1 MHVFRVSRLTLF
13 LLPIILMLPPGDAF
27 GAADAGPPLTIAQA
41 IEKAS
46 RQHPRVEAYGAKV
59 DGARERITQARS
71 GFLPQAYVSE
81 KFDRTNNPMWA
92 FGTKLNQS
100 SITAPDFD
108 PDRLN
113 TPDAIQNFN
122 TVFGVTWPVYDSG
135 RTWHGVRQ
143 AEMGETAASLS
154 LDQARRQVIAGAA
167 VAYFGV
173 LIGRENLSVV
183 EMSLKSARA
192 HLKIVGDRYDGGFVV
207 KSDLLRARVRIS
219 ELEQERFQAESRLAI
234 ARAALNAAMGEPI
247 DRRYQLTTPLA
258 AVDKIDLPLER
269 WVAAS
274 LERRA
279 DYLAMKQQEAIAV
292 EEIRKSRA
300 AHLPS
305 VDLFGNYEINSE
317 NWSETADNY
326 TVGAMVRLNLYSGNR
341 DVARTREAQADLK
354 NIQALLRDMEDGIR
368 VQTRE
373 AFLQAKSAWD
383 RIRVAGATVSEA
395 EENLRIVSDRYQNGL
410 LTIVV
415 LLDAE
420 VALDHARRNH
430 FQALYDYKTALARL
444 ALVTGTI
451 DETFMGEGP
460 CCIN

>member
-13 LLPIILMLPPGDAF
+13 LLPIILMLPFGDAF
-27 GAADAGPPLTIAQA
+27 CAEGSGPPLTIAEA
-41 IEKAS
+41 IQKAS
-46 RQHPRVEAYGAKV
+46 LQHPRVEAYGARV
-59 DGARERITQARS
+59 DGARERVTQACS

-81 KFDRTNNPMWA
+81 RFDQTNNPMWA

-100 SITAPDFD
+100 SITAQDFA
-108 PDRLN
+108 PEQLN
-113 TPDAIQNFN
+113 NPDAIQNFN

-135 RTWHGVRQ
+135 QTWYGVRQ
-143 AEMGETAASLS
+143 AKMGETAAALS

-167 VAYFGV
+167 IAYFGA
-173 LIGRENLSVV
+173 LLGRESLSVV
-183 EMSLKSARA
+183 DMSLKSARA
-192 HLKIVGDRYDGGFVV
+192 HLKIVKDRYDGGFVV

-219 ELEQERFQAESRLAI
+219 ELEQERFQAESRLAV
-234 ARAALNAAMGEPI
+234 ARAALNAAMGEPV
-247 DRRYQLTTPLA
+247 DSRYRLTTPLA
-258 AVDKIDLPLER
+258 GGEKINAPLER
-269 WVAAS
+269 WIAAS
-274 LERRA
+274 LDRRA

-292 EEIRKSRA
+292 EEIRKTRA

-305 VDLFGNYEINSE
+305 VNLFGNYEINSE
-317 NWSETADNY
+317 NWSDSADNY

-373 AFLQAKSAWD
+373 AFLQAKSAWE
-383 RIRVAGATVSEA
+383 RIGVAGATVSEA
-395 EENLRIVSDRYQNGL
+395 EENLRIVSDRYRNGL

-420 VALDHARRNH
+420 VALEQARRNH